1 MDFLEQVYFNN
12 TVKSYLL
19 VALTILLALV
29 LKKFLSRYIAS
40 LLYLP
45 VKRFSANIDKQHFI
59 NLVIAPLETL
69 LVLLISVLAVGRLYF
84 PSVLNVKI
92 YQVTTKQIA
101 VSIII
106 GIIIIYVI
114 WVVLRLIDFVVMVF
128 KHRAD
133 LTPSQADNQL
143 IFFFRDF
150 IKVIIIIIGGVIVL
164 KFCFSVN
171 IGNLITGLSIVG
183 AALALAAKESLE
195 NLIASFIIFFDKPF
209 GAGDLVK
216 VNNYLGYVERI
227 GLRST
232 RIRTFDRTLVVVP
245 NKQMVDSIVDNW
257 SMRNL
262 LKNEIRIEL
271 SPQTSSEKIELAVDE
286 VKRIFKE
293 RESLA
298 LNTSIHLSE
307 ITKNSALI
315 IAEYF
320 TEASLPLQQLNQ
332 LKEDV
337 NLEIKKMQE
346 RNEIKSSVAN
356 SFTFVAEE
364 KK

>member
-1 MDFLEQVYFNN
+1 MNFLDQVYFDN

-19 VALTILLALV
+19 VAATILLAIII
-29 LKKFLSRYIAS
+29 KKVLSRYIAS
-40 LLYLP
+40 LLFLP
-45 VKRFSANIDKQHFI
+45 VKKFSTNINKQHFI
-59 NLVIAPLETL
+59 NLVVAPLETL
-69 LVLLISVLAVGRLYF
+69 LLMVISMLAIDRLYF
-84 PSVLNVKI
+84 PNRLNVKV
-92 YQVTTKQIA
+92 YHVTTKQIA
-101 VSIII
+101 ESIVI

-128 KHRAD
+128 KHKAD
-133 LTPSQADNQL
+133 LTPGQADNQL
-143 IFFFRDF
+143 IYFFRDF
-150 IKVIIIIIGGVIVL
+150 IKVIIIIFGGVIVL
-164 KFCFSVN
+164 KFCFN
-171 IGNLITGLSIVG
+171 AHIGNLITGLSIVG

-216 VNNYLGYVERI
+216 VNNYLGFVERI

-262 LKNEIRIEL
+262 LKNEIKIEL
-271 SPQTSSEKIELAVDE
+271 APQTSSEKIELVIEE
-286 VKRIFKE
+286 VKKIFKK
-293 RESLA
+293 REDLA
-298 LNTSIHLSE
+298 LNTSIYLVE

-315 IAEYF
+315 FAEYF
-320 TEASLPLQQLNQ
+320 TEASLPLQALNK

-346 RNEIKSSVAN
+346 KNEIKPSVAN
-356 SFTFVAEE
+356 SFTFVSEE
-364 KK
+364 IK